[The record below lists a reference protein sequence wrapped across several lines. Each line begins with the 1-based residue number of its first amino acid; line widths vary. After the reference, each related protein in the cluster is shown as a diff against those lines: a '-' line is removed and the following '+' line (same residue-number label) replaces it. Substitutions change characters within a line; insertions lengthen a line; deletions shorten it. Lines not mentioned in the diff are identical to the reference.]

1 MQKRI
6 APVAKIKTFAHDLG
20 TDEIY
25 LAEHHHDDTNTKQ
38 IM

>member
-6 APVAKIKTFAHDLG
+6 APVAKIKTFAHDLD

-25 LAEHHHDDTNTKQ
+25 LAKHNHDDNNTKQ

>member
-1 MQKRI
+1 MQKKI
-6 APVAKIKTFAHDLG
+6 APVATIKTFAHDLG

-25 LAEHHHDDTNTKQ
+25 LEHHHDDNNTKQ